1 MRASLFLPGLPGLLG
16 LLPIAVCGCLDRTV
30 TTLEP
35 SRAVVETMD
44 IPAQPFPAADILFV
58 IDNSGSMKE
67 EQDSLK
73 ANFGKMMQVLE
84 TLDGGM
90 PDVHIGVVTS
100 DLGTSTT
107 DGATAGARFGC
118 SGRGDDGAMYMTP
131 TVTGRFIADNGK
143 GVHDYTGTL
152 DAAFAALADVG
163 TGGCG
168 IEQHL
173 GAMRRGLENP
183 ANSGFVRDAAYLAVV
198 VIADEDD
205 CSLAHDGLFASSTEG
220 AKVNFACT
228 ADGVVCDSSSDMTT
242 PGDRTQCHP
251 SDHATWLQAP
261 ARYAS
266 FLRGVKR
273 DPRDVVVAGIIGDP
287 TRVKIGSDGLLAPSC
302 TYNAGT
308 TGTAGS
314 GDQTAFPA
322 VRTESFLTQ
331 FGLYSTSSIC
341 GADLQAGMTQ
351 IGALLKQE
359 FGDPCFKNDL
369 ADADPTTPELDPDC
383 TVTDVLRVSSGDDV
397 ELAAI
402 PSCKQVSGAV
412 PCWHIDEDAVKCAY
426 TMTNPHRKLV
436 IERGGGTP
444 PGPELHVR
452 ASCVGVDSG
461 GTHL

>member
-1 MRASLFLPGLPGLLG
+1 MRASSFLLVGIGVSSVG
-16 LLPIAVCGCLDRTV
+16 GVGCIDRTV

-35 SRAVVETMD
+35 SQAVVETMD

-107 DGATAGARFGC
+107 DGATAAASFGC
-118 SGRGDDGAMYMTP
+118 SGKGDDGAMHMTP

-143 GVHDYTGTL
+143 GTHNYSGTL
-152 DAAFAALADVG
+152 DDAFAALADVG
-163 TGGCG
+163 TRGCG

-173 GAMRRGLENP
+173 GAMQRGFENP

-205 CSLAHDGLFASSTEG
+205 CSLAHDGLFASSTMG
-220 AKVNFACT
+220 AQVNFACT
-228 ADGVVCDSSSDMTT
+228 SDGVVCDSSSDMTT

-251 SDHATWLQAP
+251 SDHAKWLQAP

-266 FLRGVKR
+266 FVRGVKR
-273 DPRDVVVAGIIGDP
+273 DPRDVVVAGIVGDP
-287 TRVKIGSDGLLAPSC
+287 TPVKIGDDGLLAPSC
-302 TYNAGT
+302 TYNAGA
-308 TGTAGS
+308 GTA
-314 GDQTAFPA
+314 DQTAFPA
-322 VRTESFLTQ
+322 VRTASFLAQ
-331 FGLYSTSSIC
+331 FGLYSKSSIC
-341 GADLQAGMTQ
+341 GADLKAGMTQ
-351 IGALLKQE
+351 IGALLKHE
-359 FGDPCFKNDL
+359 FGDPCFKTDL
-369 ADADPTTPELDPDC
+369 ADADPATPELDPDC

-397 ELAAI
+397 EVAAI
-402 PSCKQVSGAV
+402 PSCKQAPGAV

-436 IERGGGTP
+436 IDRGGVV
-444 PGPELHVR
+444 PGADLHVR
-452 ASCVGVDSG
+452 ASCVGVGGGVDSG
-461 GTHL
+461 GSQL